1 MESSFI
7 AMVITFFLTFCTPAY
22 GVQDVDEILSAIVK
36 LRSFVPEN
44 ARTARLLGTEREGTG
59 VVIDSD
65 GLILTIGYLILE
77 ASNVVV
83 FGPEGKTFNATFIGY
98 DHDTGFGLVR
108 ATKPLKV
115 RPMRLGLS
123 SEIKDKSPLLVAS
136 HGGRDSIIGVRVIS
150 RQEYVGYW
158 EYILEDAIFTIP
170 PHPRYGGAALIDQNG
185 RLLGIGSLSSQ
196 FQFPGI
202 GSVLSNMFI
211 PIARLKPILGD
222 MISTGRSSE
231 QPRPWL
237 GLYSEE
243 IYGRVM
249 VFRVGPGGPAD
260 QAGLHSGDIIL
271 KVENDAVNGLADF
284 YRKIWAL
291 GNVGVDVH
299 LSVLQGTQINQITVR
314 SADRYQYF
322 KLNPRK

>member
-1 MESSFI
+1 MKSSFI
-7 AMVITFFLTFCTPAY
+7 AMIVTFSLTLCAPAY
-22 GVQDVDEILSAIVK
+22 GVPDVDEIFSAIVK

-98 DHDTGFGLVR
+98 DNDTGFGLVR

-185 RLLGIGSLSSQ
+185 RLVGIGSLSSR

-202 GSVLSNMFI
+202 GLVLSNMFI
-211 PIARLKPILGD
+211 PIDPLKPILAG

-243 IYGRVM
+243 IYGRVL

-299 LSVLQGTQINQITVR
+299 LSVLQGAQINQITIR

>member
-1 MESSFI
+1 MKSSFI
-7 AMVITFFLTFCTPAY
+7 VIIITVFLTLCIPAY
-22 GVQDVDEILSAIVK
+22 GVQDVDDILSAIVK

-77 ASNVVV
+77 ASHIVV
-83 FGPEGKTFNATFIGY
+83 FGPEGKTLNAKYIGY

-108 ATKPLKV
+108 AAKPLNVK
-115 RPMRLGLS
+115 PMTLGLS
-123 SEIKDKSPLLVAS
+123 SDIKDKSPLLVAS

-185 RLLGIGSLSSQ
+185 RLVGIGSLSSQ
-196 FQFPGI
+196 FQFPGV

-211 PIARLKPILGD
+211 PIDRLKPILAD
-222 MISTGRSSE
+222 MISTGRSSQ

-237 GLYSEE
+237 GVYSEE
-243 IYGRVM
+243 IYGRVI

-260 QAGLHSGDIIL
+260 QAGLHYGDIIL
-271 KVENDAVNGLADF
+271 KVENDAIHGLADF

-291 GNVGVDVH
+291 GNVGVEIH
-299 LSVLQGTQINQITVR
+299 LSILQGAQIKQLTIRTE
-314 SADRYQYF
+314 DRYQYF

>member
-1 MESSFI
+1 MKSNSI
-7 AMVITFFLTFCTPAY
+7 AIIITFFLTFCTPAY
-22 GVQDVDEILSAIVK
+22 GVQNVDEILSAVVK

-44 ARTARLLGTEREGTG
+44 ARTALLLGTEREGTG
-59 VVIDSD
+59 VVIDTD
-65 GLILTIGYLILE
+65 GLILTVGYLILE
-77 ASNVVV
+77 ASHIVV
-83 FGPEGKTFNATFIGY
+83 FGPEGKTFNATCIGY
-98 DHDTGFGLVR
+98 DHDTGFGLIR
-108 ATKPLKV
+108 ATKPLQV
-115 RPMRLGLS
+115 RPMQLGLS
-123 SEIKDKSPLLVAS
+123 SEIKNQSPLLVAS

-170 PHPRYGGAALIDQNG
+170 PHPRYGGAALIDHNG
-185 RLLGIGSLSSQ
+185 RLVGIGSLSSQ

-202 GSVLSNMFI
+202 GSVRSNMFI
-211 PIARLKPILGD
+211 PIDRLKPILD
-222 MISTGRSSE
+222 YMISTGRSSV

-237 GLYSEE
+237 GVYSEE
-243 IYGRVM
+243 VYGRVL

-260 QAGLHSGDIIL
+260 QAGLQYGDIIL

-291 GNVGVDVH
+291 GHVGVDVH
-299 LSVLQGTQINQITVR
+299 LSVLTGTEIKQITVR

-322 KLNPRK
+322 KLNPR